1 MLIYIPTYTNGLGFY
16 TIYLNFHMKCVCD
29 EKESEWVC
37 KCVQAYIYMREC
49 WKFIGPTKKP
59 FPYLVKFQE
68 VCCLAINFSVPSH
81 IHMHECVYMHILYV
95 YYVYVFILFVSQDL
109 TYVKKILSAINYSY
123 CVIGY
128 TFLNWILNRK
138 SFENHFLSL
147 LIYTIIDDQS
157 WLGHDCQ

>member
-1 MLIYIPTYTNGLGFY
+1 MITISNSSLKDTYRGCRCNIDTDICMDVCWYMYLHIQMVWVMNFY

-37 KCVQAYIYMREC
+37 KCVQVYIYMREC

-68 VCCLAINFSVPSH
+68 VCCLAMNFSVPSH

-109 TYVKKILSAINYSY
+109 SNLM
-123 CVIGY
+123 
-128 TFLNWILNRK
+128 
-138 SFENHFLSL
+138 
-147 LIYTIIDDQS
+147 
-157 WLGHDCQ
+157 